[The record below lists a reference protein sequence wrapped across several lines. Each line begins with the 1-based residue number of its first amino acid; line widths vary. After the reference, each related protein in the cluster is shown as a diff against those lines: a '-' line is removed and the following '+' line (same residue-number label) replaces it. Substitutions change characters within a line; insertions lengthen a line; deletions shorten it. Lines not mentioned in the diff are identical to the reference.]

1 MKVCIRSPLVLWWPH
16 DAKLMESP
24 PSNSSNPPVIMN
36 DGHYRMLR
44 TRNGDGIPATVILWF
59 RIASTLWHF
68 CLFMREWG
76 SERPTPGI
84 WRRTEN
90 GQRRWNS
97 GATGF
102 GSAGEKRSIIHCKR
116 IMKRGQPFYC
126 RWVKKQIKIRVTSSH
141 EWQISK
147 DLIWLLNKQS

>member
-1 MKVCIRSPLVLWWPH
+1 MVGIRSSLVLWWPH

-36 DGHYRMLR
+36 DGHKDSPDAEWWWNTSNSHSLAPR
-44 TRNGDGIPATVILWF
+44 F
-59 RIASTLWHF
+59 RIASTFGHF
-68 CLFMREWG
+68 CLFMREWAQRDRHQVFG
-76 SERPTPGI
+76 GELKLV
-84 WRRTEN
+84 N
-90 GQRRWNS
+90 GGDMA

-102 GSAGEKRSIIHCKR
+102 GSGKKRSIIHCKR
-116 IMKRGQPFYC
+116 IMKRGHPSTSEK
-126 RWVKKQIKIRVTSSH
+126 KKQIKIRVTSSR